1 MMIGKYNRILWPLLF
16 VQIVITGIV
25 YFYTGILRGP
35 DVPRMLLTLDGNSV
49 ETLRIIGP
57 GEKSVLLEK
66 AKKSGEWGL
75 PEFDGFPANS
85 QAVTQLIDRLTNTEL
100 GMQVSKQADSFDRM
114 KVADNNFERKVE
126 IGKAAEM
133 KTIFFGSAPALRQA
147 HARLSGENI
156 VYAVKF
162 APGDIDLKASDWI
175 KKDLL
180 VVDEKKVQTVMTG
193 NIKIQRTQDVNVDG
207 QEGSKSAWKLFV
219 NNKPAESQDSEKV
232 DEFVKEIADMQ
243 IDSIG
248 SDADIGNVS
257 KKNTFLISLELEGD
271 KKIEY
276 RFAKLNGEE
285 DYLMTTSSR
294 PESFRLPPLASQK
307 LLELS
312 RPNSLIKKAD

>member
-16 VQIVITGIV
+16 AQIVITGIV
-25 YFYTGILRGP
+25 YFYTGLLQGP
-35 DVPRMLLTLDGNSV
+35 EVPRMLLTLDSRSV

-66 AKKSGEWGL
+66 ARKSGEWAL

-85 QAVTQLIDRLTNTEL
+85 QAVVQLIDRLTNTEL

-126 IGKAAEM
+126 IGKASEI

-147 HARLSGENI
+147 HARLSGEKI

-180 VVDEKKVQTVMTG
+180 VVDEKKVQTVMSG
-193 NIKIQRTQDVNVDG
+193 NIKIQRTENVDVDG
-207 QEGSKSAWKLFV
+207 QEGSKPAWKLFV
-219 NNKPAESQDSEKV
+219 NNKPAESQDNEKV

-248 SDADIGNVS
+248 LDADIGNVS
-257 KKNTFLISLELEGD
+257 KKNTFLISLELEGG

>member
-16 VQIVITGIV
+16 AQIVITGIV

-66 AKKSGEWGL
+66 AEKSGEWGL

-85 QAVTQLIDRLTNTEL
+85 QAVAQLIDRLTNTEL

-126 IGKAAEM
+126 IGKSSEM

-147 HARLSGENI
+147 HARLSGEKI

-193 NIKIQRTQDVNVDG
+193 NIKIQRTQVVNVDG
-207 QEGSKSAWKLFV
+207 QEGSKATWKLFI
-219 NNKPAESQDSEKV
+219 NNKLTETQDDEKV

-312 RPNSLIKKAD
+312 RPKSLVKKAD

>member
-1 MMIGKYNRILWPLLF
+1 MMIGRYNRVLWPLLF
-16 VQIVITGIV
+16 TQIVITGIV
-25 YFYTGILRGP
+25 YFYTGLLRGP
-35 DVPRMLLTLDGNSV
+35 EVPRMLLTLDSRNV

-66 AKKSGEWGL
+66 AKKNGEWGL
-75 PEFDGFPANS
+75 PEFGGFPANS
-85 QAVTQLIDRLTNTEL
+85 QAVVQLIDRLTNTEL

-126 IGKAAEM
+126 IGKASEM

-147 HARLSGENI
+147 HARLSGEKI

-180 VVDEKKVQTVMTG
+180 VVDEKKVQTVMAG

-207 QEGSKSAWKLFV
+207 QESSKPAWKLFI
-219 NNKPAESQDSEKV
+219 NNKLTETQDDEKL

-276 RFAKLNGEE
+276 TFAKLNGEE
-285 DYLMTTSSR
+285 DYLMTTNSR

-312 RPNSLIKKAD
+312 RANSLIKKAD

>member
-16 VQIVITGIV
+16 AQILITGIV
-25 YFYTGILRGP
+25 YFYTGMLRGP
-35 DVPRMLLTLDGNSV
+35 EAPRMLLTLDGNSV

-85 QAVTQLIDRLTNTEL
+85 QAVAQLIDRLTNTEL

-126 IGKAAEM
+126 IGKASEM

-147 HARLSGENI
+147 HARLSGEKI

-180 VVDEKKVQTVMTG
+180 VVDENKIRAVMAG
-193 NIKIQRTQDVNVDG
+193 NIRIQRTEGVDG
-207 QEGSKSAWKLFV
+207 QEGSKQDWKLFV
-219 NNKPAESQDSEKV
+219 NNKPAKSQDNEKV
-232 DEFVKEIADMQ
+232 NEFVKEIADMQ

-248 SDADIGNVS
+248 SNADIGNVS
-257 KKNTFLISLELEGD
+257 KKNTFFISLELKEAE
-271 KKIEY
+271 KIEY
-276 RFAKLNGEE
+276 TFAKLNGEE
-285 DYLMTTSSR
+285 DYLMTTSLR

-312 RPNSLIKKAD
+312 RPNSLMKKAD

>member
-16 VQIVITGIV
+16 TQIVITGIV

-35 DVPRMLLTLDGNSV
+35 EAPRMLLTLDGNSV

-66 AKKSGEWGL
+66 ADNSGEWGL

-85 QAVTQLIDRLTNTEL
+85 QAVVQLIDRLTNTEL

-114 KVADNNFERKVE
+114 KVADNNFERKIE
-126 IGKAAEM
+126 IGKASEM
-133 KTIFFGSAPALRQA
+133 KTVFFGSAPALRQA
-147 HARLSGENI
+147 HARLSGEKV

-180 VVDEKKVQTVMTG
+180 VVEENKIQAITAG
-193 NIKIQRTQDVNVDG
+193 NIRIQRTEDVGGREV
-207 QEGSKSAWKLFV
+207 SKPAWKLFV
-219 NNKPAESQDSEKV
+219 NDKPAKSQDNEKIN
-232 DEFVKEIADMQ
+232 EFVKEIADMQ

-248 SDADIGNVS
+248 SNADIGNVS
-257 KKNTFLISLELEGD
+257 KKNTFFIYLELEEG
-271 KKIEY
+271 KKVEY
-276 RFAKLNGEE
+276 TFAKLNGEE
-285 DYLMTTSSR
+285 DHLMTTSSR
-294 PESFRLPPLASQK
+294 PESFRLPPLSSQK

-312 RPNSLIKKAD
+312 RPNSLIKRAD

>member
-16 VQIVITGIV
+16 AQIVITGIV

-126 IGKAAEM
+126 IGKASEM

-147 HARLSGENI
+147 HARLSGEKI

-180 VVDEKKVQTVMTG
+180 VVDENKVQTVMAG
-193 NIKIQRTQDVNVDG
+193 NIKIQRTQDVNLDG
-207 QEGSKSAWKLFV
+207 QELSKPAWKLFI
-219 NNKPAESQDSEKV
+219 NNKPAETQDDEKV

-257 KKNTFLISLELEGD
+257 KKNTFLISLELEGG

>member
-1 MMIGKYNRILWPLLF
+1 MMIGKYNKILWPLLF
-16 VQIVITGIV
+16 AQIVITGIV

-35 DVPRMLLTLDGNSV
+35 EAPTMLLTLDGNSV

-66 AKKSGEWGL
+66 VKESGEWSL

-85 QAVTQLIDRLTNTEL
+85 QAVVQLIDRLTNTEL
-100 GMQVSKQADSFDRM
+100 GMRVSKQADSFDRM

-126 IGKAAEM
+126 IGKASEM

-147 HARLSGENI
+147 HARLSGEKI

-180 VVDEKKVQTVMTG
+180 VIDENKIRTVMAG
-193 NIKIQRTQDVNVDG
+193 NIRIQRTEVVGG
-207 QEGSKSAWKLFV
+207 QEGSKQDWKLFV
-219 NNKPAESQDSEKV
+219 NNKPAQSQDNEKV
-232 DEFVKEIADMQ
+232 NEFVKEIADMQ

-248 SDADIGNVS
+248 SNADIRNVN
-257 KKNTFLISLELEGD
+257 KKNTFFISLELKEAE
-271 KKIEY
+271 KIEY
-276 RFAKLNGEE
+276 TFAKLNGEE
-285 DYLMTTSSR
+285 DYLMTTNLR

-307 LLELS
+307 LFELS
-312 RPNSLIKKAD
+312 RPNSLIKKSD

>member
-16 VQIVITGIV
+16 AQIVITGIV

-35 DVPRMLLTLDGNSV
+35 EVPRMLLTLDGNSV

-85 QAVTQLIDRLTNTEL
+85 QAVVQLIDRLTNTEL

-126 IGKAAEM
+126 IGKASEM

-147 HARLSGENI
+147 HARLSGEKI

-180 VVDEKKVQTVMTG
+180 VVDENKIRAVMAG
-193 NIKIQRTQDVNVDG
+193 NIRIQRTEDVDG
-207 QEGSKSAWKLFV
+207 QEGSKQDWKLFV
-219 NNKPAESQDSEKV
+219 NNKPAQSQDNEKV
-232 DEFVKEIADMQ
+232 NEFVKEIADMQ

-248 SDADIGNVS
+248 SNADIGNVS
-257 KKNTFLISLELEGD
+257 KKNTFFISLELEEA

-276 RFAKLNGEE
+276 TFAKLNGEE

>member
-16 VQIVITGIV
+16 AQILITGIV
-25 YFYTGILRGP
+25 YFYSGILRGP

-66 AKKSGEWGL
+66 AKKSGEWSL

-85 QAVTQLIDRLTNTEL
+85 QAVAQLIDRLTNTEL
-100 GMQVSKQADSFDRM
+100 GMQVSKQTDSFDRM

-126 IGKAAEM
+126 IGKASEM

-147 HARLSGENI
+147 HARLSGEKI

-180 VVDEKKVQTVMTG
+180 VVDEKKVQTVVAG

-207 QEGSKSAWKLFV
+207 QEGSKPAWKLFI
-219 NNKPAESQDSEKV
+219 NNKLTETQDDEKV

-276 RFAKLNGEE
+276 TFAKLNGEE

-312 RPNSLIKKAD
+312 RPTNLIKKAD

>member
-1 MMIGKYNRILWPLLF
+1 MMIGKYNKILWPLLF
-16 VQIVITGIV
+16 AQILITGIV
-25 YFYTGILRGP
+25 YFYTGMLRGP
-35 DVPRMLLTLDGNSV
+35 EAPRMLLTLDGNSV

-66 AKKSGEWGL
+66 AKNSGEWGL

-85 QAVTQLIDRLTNTEL
+85 QAVVQLIDRLTNTEL

-126 IGKAAEM
+126 IGKASEM

-147 HARLSGENI
+147 HARLNGEKI

-180 VVDEKKVQTVMTG
+180 VVDENKIRAVMAG
-193 NIKIQRTQDVNVDG
+193 NIRIQRMEDVDG
-207 QEGSKSAWKLFV
+207 QEGSKPDWKLFV
-219 NNKPAESQDSEKV
+219 NNKPAQSQNNEKIN
-232 DEFVKEIADMQ
+232 EFVNEIADMQ

-248 SDADIGNVS
+248 SNADIGNVS
-257 KKNTFLISLELEGD
+257 KKNTFFISVELKEA

-276 RFAKLNGEE
+276 TFAKLNGEE
-285 DYLMTTSSR
+285 DYLMTTSLR

-312 RPNSLIKKAD
+312 RPNSLMKKAD

>member
-16 VQIVITGIV
+16 AQIVITGIV

-35 DVPRMLLTLDGNSV
+35 EIPRMLLTLDGNSV

-66 AKKSGEWGL
+66 GKKSGEWGL

-85 QAVTQLIDRLTNTEL
+85 QAVVQLIDQLTNTEL
-100 GMQVSKQADSFDRM
+100 GMQVSKQTDSFDRM
-114 KVADNNFERKVE
+114 KVADNNFERKVV
-126 IGKAAEM
+126 IGKASEM

-147 HARLSGENI
+147 HARLSGEKI

-180 VVDEKKVQTVMTG
+180 VVDENKIQGIMVG
-193 NIKIQRTQDVNVDG
+193 NIRIQRTEDVDG
-207 QEGSKSAWKLFV
+207 PEGSKQDWKLFV
-219 NNKPAESQDSEKV
+219 NNKPAQSQDNEKV
-232 DEFVKEIADMQ
+232 NEFVKEIADMQ

-248 SDADIGNVS
+248 SNADIGNVS
-257 KKNTFLISLELEGD
+257 KKNTFFISLELKEAE
-271 KKIEY
+271 KIEY
-276 RFAKLNGEE
+276 IFAKLNGEE
-285 DYLMTTSSR
+285 DYLMTTSLR

-307 LLELS
+307 LFELS

>member
-1 MMIGKYNRILWPLLF
+1 MMIGEYNRILWPLLF
-16 VQIVITGIV
+16 AQIVITGIV
-25 YFYTGILRGP
+25 YFYSGILRGP

-66 AKKSGEWGL
+66 TKKSGEWGL

-85 QAVTQLIDRLTNTEL
+85 QAVAQLIDRLTNTEL
-100 GMQVSKQADSFDRM
+100 GMQVSKQEDSFDRM

-126 IGKAAEM
+126 IGKASEM

-180 VVDEKKVQTVMTG
+180 VVDEKKVQTVMAG

-207 QEGSKSAWKLFV
+207 QEGSKPAWKLFI
-219 NNKPAESQDSEKV
+219 NNKLTETQDDEKV

>member
-16 VQIVITGIV
+16 AQIVITGIV

-35 DVPRMLLTLDGNSV
+35 EAPRMLLTLDGNSV

-85 QAVTQLIDRLTNTEL
+85 QAVVQLIDRLTNTEL

-126 IGKAAEM
+126 IGKASEM

-147 HARLSGENI
+147 HARLSGEKI

-180 VVDEKKVQTVMTG
+180 VVDENKIRAVMAG
-193 NIKIQRTQDVNVDG
+193 NIRIQRTEDVDG
-207 QEGSKSAWKLFV
+207 QEGSKQDWKLFV
-219 NNKPAESQDSEKV
+219 NNKPAQSQDNEKV
-232 DEFVKEIADMQ
+232 NEFVKEIADMQ

-248 SDADIGNVS
+248 SNADIGNVS
-257 KKNTFLISLELEGD
+257 KKNTFFISVELKEAE
-271 KKIEY
+271 KIEY
-276 RFAKLNGEE
+276 TFAKLNGEE
-285 DYLMTTSSR
+285 DYLMTTSLR

>member
-1 MMIGKYNRILWPLLF
+1 MMIGKYSRILWPLLF
-16 VQIVITGIV
+16 AQIVITGIV
-25 YFYTGILRGP
+25 YFYTGLLRGP
-35 DVPRMLLTLDGNSV
+35 EVPRMLLTLDSTNV

-85 QAVTQLIDRLTNTEL
+85 QAVDQLIDRLTNTEL

-126 IGKAAEM
+126 IGKSSEM

-147 HARLSGENI
+147 HARLGGEKI

-180 VVDEKKVQTVMTG
+180 VVDENRIRAVMAG
-193 NIKIQRTQDVNVDG
+193 NIRIQRTKDVDG
-207 QEGSKSAWKLFV
+207 QDGSNQDWKLFV
-219 NNKPAESQDSEKV
+219 NNKPAQSQDNEKV
-232 DEFVKEIADMQ
+232 NEFVKEIADMQ

-248 SDADIGNVS
+248 SNADFGNVS
-257 KKNTFLISLELEGD
+257 KKNTFVISVELKEGE
-271 KKIEY
+271 KIEY
-276 RFAKLNGEE
+276 TFAKLNGEE
-285 DYLMTTSSR
+285 DYLMTTSLR

>member
-16 VQIVITGIV
+16 AQILITGIV

-35 DVPRMLLTLDGNSV
+35 EAPRMLLTLEGNNV

-66 AKKSGEWGL
+66 AKNSGEWGL

-85 QAVTQLIDRLTNTEL
+85 QAVVQLIDRLTNTEL

-126 IGKAAEM
+126 IGKASEM

-147 HARLSGENI
+147 HARLSGEKI

-180 VVDEKKVQTVMTG
+180 VVDENKIQAVMAG
-193 NIKIQRTQDVNVDG
+193 NIRIQRMEDVDG
-207 QEGSKSAWKLFV
+207 QEGSKQDWKLFV
-219 NNKPAESQDSEKV
+219 NNKPAKSQDNEKV
-232 DEFVKEIADMQ
+232 NEFVKEIADMQ

-248 SDADIGNVS
+248 SNADIGNVS
-257 KKNTFLISLELEGD
+257 KKNTFFISLELEEA

-276 RFAKLNGEE
+276 TFAKLNGEE
-285 DYLMTTSSR
+285 DYLMTTSLR

>member
-16 VQIVITGIV
+16 AQIVITGIV

-35 DVPRMLLTLDGNSV
+35 EAPRMLLTLDSKSV

-57 GEKSVLLEK
+57 GENSVLLEK
-66 AKKSGEWGL
+66 AKKSGEWSL

-85 QAVTQLIDRLTNTEL
+85 QAVVQLIDRLTNTEL

-114 KVADNNFERKVE
+114 KVADNNFERKIE
-126 IGKAAEM
+126 IGRSSEI

-147 HARLSGENI
+147 HARLSDEKI

-180 VVDEKKVQTVMTG
+180 VVDENKVQAVMAG
-193 NIKIQRTQDVNVDG
+193 NIRIQRTKNLDG
-207 QEGSKSAWKLFV
+207 QEAPKPAWKLFI
-219 NNKPAESQDSEKV
+219 NNKPAETQDDEKV

-248 SDADIGNVS
+248 SNADIGNAS
-257 KKNTFLISLELEGD
+257 KRNTFLISLELEEA

-276 RFAKLNGEE
+276 SFAKLSGEE
-285 DYLMTTSSR
+285 DYLMTTSLR

-312 RPNSLIKKAD
+312 RPNNLIKKAD

>member
-1 MMIGKYNRILWPLLF
+1 MIGKYNRILWPLLF
-16 VQIVITGIV
+16 AQIVITGIV

-35 DVPRMLLTLDGNSV
+35 EVPRMLLTLDGNSV
-49 ETLRIIGP
+49 ETVRIIGP

-85 QAVTQLIDRLTNTEL
+85 QAVVQLIDRLTNTEL

-126 IGKAAEM
+126 IGKASEM

-147 HARLSGENI
+147 HARLSGEKI

-180 VVDEKKVQTVMTG
+180 VVDEKKVQTVMAG

-207 QEGSKSAWKLFV
+207 QQGSKSAWKLFV

-248 SDADIGNVS
+248 SNADIGNVN

>member
-1 MMIGKYNRILWPLLF
+1 MMISKYNRILWPLL
-16 VQIVITGIV
+16 VAQIVITGIV
-25 YFYTGILRGP
+25 YFYTGMLRGP
-35 DVPRMLLTLDGNSV
+35 EAPRMLLTLDGNSV

-57 GEKSVLLEK
+57 GEKSVLLER

-75 PEFDGFPANS
+75 PEFNGFPANS
-85 QAVTQLIDRLTNTEL
+85 RAVVQLIDRLTNTEL

-126 IGKAAEM
+126 IGKASEM

-147 HARLSGENI
+147 HARLSGEKI

-180 VVDEKKVQTVMTG
+180 VVDENKIRAVMAG
-193 NIKIQRTQDVNVDG
+193 NIRIQRTEDVNG
-207 QEGSKSAWKLFV
+207 QEGSKQDWKLFV
-219 NNKPAESQDSEKV
+219 NNKPAQSQDNEKV
-232 DEFVKEIADMQ
+232 NEFVNEIADMQ

-248 SDADIGNVS
+248 SNADIGNVS
-257 KKNTFLISLELEGD
+257 KKNTFFISVELKEA

-276 RFAKLNGEE
+276 TFAKLNGEE
-285 DYLMTTSSR
+285 DYLMTTSLR

-307 LLELS
+307 LLDLS

>member
-16 VQIVITGIV
+16 TQIVITGIV

-35 DVPRMLLTLDGNSV
+35 EAPRMLLTLEGNSV

-57 GEKSVLLEK
+57 GEKSVVLEK
-66 AKKSGEWGL
+66 VKKSGEWGL

-85 QAVTQLIDRLTNTEL
+85 QAVAQLIDRLTNTEL

-147 HARLSGENI
+147 HARLSGEKI

-180 VVDEKKVQTVMTG
+180 VVDENKIRAVMAG
-193 NIKIQRTQDVNVDG
+193 NIRIKRTKDVDG
-207 QEGSKSAWKLFV
+207 QGGSNQDWKLFV
-219 NNKPAESQDSEKV
+219 NNKPAQSQDNEKV
-232 DEFVKEIADMQ
+232 NEFVKEIADMQ

-248 SDADIGNVS
+248 SNADIGNVS
-257 KKNTFLISLELEGD
+257 KKNTFVISVELED
-271 KKIEY
+271 AEKIEY
-276 RFAKLNGEE
+276 TFAKLNGEE
-285 DYLMTTSSR
+285 DYLMTTSLR

-312 RPNSLIKKAD
+312 KPTSLIKKAD

>member
-16 VQIVITGIV
+16 AQIVITGIV

-35 DVPRMLLTLDGNSV
+35 EVPRMLLTLDGNSV

-85 QAVTQLIDRLTNTEL
+85 QAVAQLIDRLTNTEL

-126 IGKAAEM
+126 IGKASEM

-147 HARLSGENI
+147 HARLSGEKI

-180 VVDEKKVQTVMTG
+180 VVDENKIQAVMAG
-193 NIKIQRTQDVNVDG
+193 NIRIQRTEDVDG
-207 QEGSKSAWKLFV
+207 QEGSKQDWKLFV
-219 NNKPAESQDSEKV
+219 NNKPAQSQDNEKV
-232 DEFVKEIADMQ
+232 NEFVKEIADMQ

-248 SDADIGNVS
+248 SNADIGNVS
-257 KKNTFLISLELEGD
+257 KKNTFLISLELEEA
-271 KKIEY
+271 KKDRVYFCKIKW
-276 RFAKLNGEE
+276 R
-285 DYLMTTSSR
+285 R
-294 PESFRLPPLASQK
+294 RLPY
-307 LLELS
+307 
-312 RPNSLIKKAD
+312 DH

>member
-1 MMIGKYNRILWPLLF
+1 
-16 VQIVITGIV
+16 
-25 YFYTGILRGP
+25 
-35 DVPRMLLTLDGNSV
+35 MLLTLDGNSV

-66 AKKSGEWGL
+66 ARKSGEWGL

-85 QAVTQLIDRLTNTEL
+85 QAVVQLIDRLTNTEL

-126 IGKAAEM
+126 IGKASEM

-147 HARLSGENI
+147 HARLSGEKI

-180 VVDEKKVQTVMTG
+180 VVDENKIRAVMSG
-193 NIKIQRTQDVNVDG
+193 NVRIRRTKDVDG
-207 QEGSKSAWKLFV
+207 QDDSNQNWKLFV
-219 NNKPAESQDSEKV
+219 NNKPAQSQDNEKV
-232 DEFVKEIADMQ
+232 NEFVKEIADMQ

-248 SDADIGNVS
+248 SNADIGNVS
-257 KKNTFLISLELEGD
+257 KKNTFVISVELKEAE
-271 KKIEY
+271 KIEY
-276 RFAKLNGEE
+276 TFAKLNGEE
-285 DYLMTTSSR
+285 DYLMTTSLR

>member
-16 VQIVITGIV
+16 AQIAITGIV

-35 DVPRMLLTLDGNSV
+35 EVPRMLLTLEGNSV

-85 QAVTQLIDRLTNTEL
+85 QAVVQLIDRLTNTEL
-100 GMQVSKQADSFDRM
+100 GMQVSKQADSFNRM

-126 IGKAAEM
+126 IGKPSEM

-147 HARLSGENI
+147 HARLNGEKI

-180 VVDEKKVQTVMTG
+180 VVDENKIRAVMAG
-193 NIKIQRTQDVNVDG
+193 NIRIQRTEGVDG
-207 QEGSKSAWKLFV
+207 QEGSKQDWKLFV
-219 NNKPAESQDSEKV
+219 NNKPAQSQDNEKV
-232 DEFVKEIADMQ
+232 NELVKEIADMQ

-248 SDADIGNVS
+248 SNADIGNVNE
-257 KKNTFLISLELEGD
+257 KNTFFISLELKEA

-276 RFAKLNGEE
+276 TFAKLNGEE
-285 DYLMTTSSR
+285 DYLMTTSLR

-312 RPNSLIKKAD
+312 RPNSLMKKAD

>member
-1 MMIGKYNRILWPLLF
+1 MIGKYNRILWPLLF
-16 VQIVITGIV
+16 AQIVITGIV

-35 DVPRMLLTLDGNSV
+35 EVPRMLLTLDGNSV
-49 ETLRIIGP
+49 ETVRIIGP

-85 QAVTQLIDRLTNTEL
+85 QAVVQLIDRLTNTEL

-114 KVADNNFERKVE
+114 KVADNNFERKIE
-126 IGKAAEM
+126 IGKASEM
-133 KTIFFGSAPALRQA
+133 KTVFFGSAPALRQA
-147 HARLSGENI
+147 HARLSGEKV

-180 VVDEKKVQTVMTG
+180 VVEENKIQAITAG
-193 NIKIQRTQDVNVDG
+193 NIRIQRTEDVGGREV
-207 QEGSKSAWKLFV
+207 SKPAWKLFV
-219 NNKPAESQDSEKV
+219 NDKPAKSQDNEKIN
-232 DEFVKEIADMQ
+232 EFVKEIADMQ

-248 SDADIGNVS
+248 SNADIGNVS
-257 KKNTFLISLELEGD
+257 KKNTFFISLELEEG
-271 KKIEY
+271 KKIKY
-276 RFAKLNGEE
+276 TFAKLNGEE

-294 PESFRLPPLASQK
+294 PESFRLPPLSSQK

-312 RPNSLIKKAD
+312 RPNSLIKRAD

>member
-1 MMIGKYNRILWPLLF
+1 M
-16 VQIVITGIV
+16 
-25 YFYTGILRGP
+25 
-35 DVPRMLLTLDGNSV
+35 
-49 ETLRIIGP
+49 
-57 GEKSVLLEK
+57 
-66 AKKSGEWGL
+66 

-85 QAVTQLIDRLTNTEL
+85 QAVAQLIDRLTNTEL

-126 IGKAAEM
+126 IGKASEM

-147 HARLSGENI
+147 HARLSGEKI

-207 QEGSKSAWKLFV
+207 QEGSKAAWKLFI
-219 NNKPAESQDSEKV
+219 NNKLTETQDDEKV

-257 KKNTFLISLELEGD
+257 KKNTFLISLELEDG

-276 RFAKLNGEE
+276 RFAKLNGEK

-294 PESFRLPPLASQK
+294 SESFRLPPLASQK

>member
-16 VQIVITGIV
+16 AQIVITGIV

-35 DVPRMLLTLDGNSV
+35 EAPRMLLTLDGNSV

-85 QAVTQLIDRLTNTEL
+85 QAVVQLIDRLTNTEL

-126 IGKAAEM
+126 IGKASEM

-147 HARLSGENI
+147 HARLSGEKI

-180 VVDEKKVQTVMTG
+180 VVDENKIRAVMAG
-193 NIKIQRTQDVNVDG
+193 NIRIQRTEDVDG
-207 QEGSKSAWKLFV
+207 QEGSKPDWKLFV
-219 NNKPAESQDSEKV
+219 NNKPAESQDNEKV
-232 DEFVKEIADMQ
+232 NEFVKEIADMQ

-248 SDADIGNVS
+248 SNADIGNVS
-257 KKNTFLISLELEGD
+257 KKNTFFISLELEED

-276 RFAKLNGEE
+276 TFAKLNGEE
-285 DYLMTTSSR
+285 DYLMTTSLR

>member
-16 VQIVITGIV
+16 AQIVITGIV
-25 YFYTGILRGP
+25 YFYTGLLQGP
-35 DVPRMLLTLDGNSV
+35 EVPRMLLTLDSRSV

-66 AKKSGEWGL
+66 ARKSGEWGL

-85 QAVTQLIDRLTNTEL
+85 QAVVQLIDRLTNTEL

-126 IGKAAEM
+126 IGKASEI

-147 HARLSGENI
+147 HARLSGEKI

-180 VVDEKKVQTVMTG
+180 VVDEKKVQTVMSG
-193 NIKIQRTQDVNVDG
+193 NIKIQRTENVDVDG
-207 QEGSKSAWKLFV
+207 QEGSKPAWKLFV
-219 NNKPAESQDSEKV
+219 NNKPAESQDNEKV

-248 SDADIGNVS
+248 LDADIGNVS
-257 KKNTFLISLELEGD
+257 KKNTFLISLELEGG

>member
-1 MMIGKYNRILWPLLF
+1 MMIGKYNKILWPLLF
-16 VQIVITGIV
+16 AQILITGIV
-25 YFYTGILRGP
+25 YFYTGMLRGP
-35 DVPRMLLTLDGNSV
+35 EAPRMLLTLDGNSV

-85 QAVTQLIDRLTNTEL
+85 QAVVQLIDRLTNTEL
-100 GMQVSKQADSFDRM
+100 GMQVSKQVDSFDRM

-126 IGKAAEM
+126 IGKASEM

-147 HARLSGENI
+147 HARLSGEKI

-180 VVDEKKVQTVMTG
+180 VVDENKIRAVMAG
-193 NIKIQRTQDVNVDG
+193 NIRIQRTEGVDG
-207 QEGSKSAWKLFV
+207 QESSKQDWKLFV
-219 NNKPAESQDSEKV
+219 NNKPAQSQDNEKV
-232 DEFVKEIADMQ
+232 NELVKEIADMQ

-248 SDADIGNVS
+248 SNADIGNVNE
-257 KKNTFLISLELEGD
+257 KNTFFISLELKEA

-276 RFAKLNGEE
+276 TFAKLNGEE
-285 DYLMTTSSR
+285 DYLMTTSLR